1 MSTSVFDFTWL
12 FQPDGWLARI
22 NPTVLASALVAA
34 AGMFLLLS
42 ALGTISGK
50 GPRVK
55 LSKKV
60 SLAEES
66 NRISGNGRDND
77 TLIERLFAPV
87 VAALSDRAST
97 SEREWIERAYDLLDR
112 KKGSADYYLRRVVY
126 GIAGFATGIVVG
138 LALATA
144 TESLLGLLLVP
155 AALALGMY
163 QLPRMEIVNDL
174 AKRREQMMFE
184 VPYVLDKLTVNIIA
198 NNNLIQG
205 LERTVEQANGG
216 YLLREFLQVV
226 EDNAK
231 NARLQDAFRRMAKR
245 NDDVPMVVR
254 IAMRL
259 AMTEETG
266 AAVVKALQATGDRA
280 IEQVENLIQ
289 TRGEQ
294 NNLLMIAPSM
304 LALMGVLIAVAGP
317 SIGPMLA
324 LANGR

>member
-1 MSTSVFDFTWL
+1 MPTSLFDLTQF
-12 FQPDGWLARI
+12 FQADHWPPQI
-22 NPTVLASALVAA
+22 NPMALACALVAA

-42 ALGTISGK
+42 ALGVIGGR

-55 LSKKV
+55 LSKKI
-60 SLAEES
+60 SLAEE
-66 NRISGNGRDND
+66 NHRISGTDLENA
-77 TLIERLFAPV
+77 TLIERLFAPIA
-87 VAALSDRAST
+87 AALSQRSSVT
-97 SEREWIERAYDLLDR
+97 EREWVERAYDLLDR

-126 GIAGFATGIVVG
+126 GMSGFAGGIVVG
-138 LALATA
+138 LVIATT
-144 TESLLGLLLVP
+144 TESLIGLLLIP
-155 AALALGMY
+155 AVLSAGMY
-163 QLPRMEIVNDL
+163 QLPKIEITNDL
-174 AKRREQMMFE
+174 ARRREQMMFE

-205 LERTVEQANGG
+205 MERTVQQANGG

-231 NARLQDAFRRMAKR
+231 NTGLQNAFLRMARR
-245 NDDVPMVVR
+245 NEDVPMVVR

-266 AAVVKALQATGDRA
+266 AAVVNALQATGDRA
-280 IEQVENLIQ
+280 IELVENLIQ

-294 NNLLMIAPSM
+294 NNLMMVAPSM
-304 LALMGVLIAVAGP
+304 LALLGVLIAVAGP
-317 SIGPMLA
+317 SIGPMLM